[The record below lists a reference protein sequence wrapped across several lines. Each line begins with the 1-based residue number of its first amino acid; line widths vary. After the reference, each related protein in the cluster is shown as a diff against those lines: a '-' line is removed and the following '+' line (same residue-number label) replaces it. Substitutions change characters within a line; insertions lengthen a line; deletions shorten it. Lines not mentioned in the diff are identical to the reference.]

1 MNFDKKIDSFKE
13 EVIKNTQEIVK
24 IKSVED
30 KTHHEYPFGE
40 GVHNTLLFT
49 LDLAASLGFETKNMD
64 DHVGYAEYGEG
75 DEMLGILVHLDV
87 VPEGDG
93 WSYDPYGAQIIDGKI
108 YGRGTTDDKGP
119 AISSLYAIKALIDSD
134 VKFNKRVRIIFG
146 LNEETHWESINYY
159 VEHEEIPTMS
169 IVPDADFPVIYGEK
183 GIIVFDLAKGFSDFI
198 DDGGIEIL
206 EITGGNAPNM
216 VPDYA
221 KAIIKSKM
229 DLKSMVDAYNYDYNA
244 TVSIESLGDDEYEI
258 ESKGVSAHGSRPDKG
273 INAISHLIKFLD
285 NIDLQI
291 GDQSTFIRT
300 ISRHIGLEYNGQNIG
315 CGFEDEE
322 SGKLVLNI
330 GMIKTDREKGSLTI
344 NIRYPVTGSYEDVV
358 SGINETIDYAK
369 IDYVEDEHI
378 PPLFVDKNSAMIQ
391 KLMKVYNDYT
401 GRNDMPKTIGGGTY
415 ARSMPNAVAFG
426 GAFPWQED
434 LAHQK
439 DEFIA
444 IDDLMLMTKI
454 YAKAFYELLV

>member
-1 MNFDKKIDSFKE
+1 MNFDQKIDSFKE
-13 EVIKNTQEIVK
+13 EIIKSTQGIVK

-40 GVHNTLLFT
+40 GVHKALLFT
-49 LDLAASLGFETKNMD
+49 LDLANSLGFKTKNID
-64 DHVGYAEYGEG
+64 NHVGYAEYGEG

-93 WSYDPYGAQIIDGKI
+93 WSYDPYGAQIIDDKI

-134 VKFNKRVRIIFG
+134 IEFNKRVRIIFG

-159 VEHEEIPTMS
+159 VKHEEIPSMS

-183 GIIVFDLAKGFSDFI
+183 GIIIFDLAKKFNDFI

-206 EITGGNAPNM
+206 EIIGGNAPNM

-221 KAIIKSKM
+221 KAIIRSKT
-229 DLKSMVDAYNYDYNA
+229 DLKSMVDAYNSDYDA
-244 TVSIESLGDDEYEI
+244 MVSIESLDDDKYKI

-285 NIDLQI
+285 NIDIQI

-315 CGFEDEE
+315 CSFEDEE

-330 GMIKTDREKGSLTI
+330 GMIKMNEEKGSLTI
-344 NIRYPVTGSYEDVV
+344 NIRYPVTGSYEGVV
-358 SGINETIDYAK
+358 NGIKETIDYAK
-369 IDYVEDEHI
+369 INYVEDEHI
-378 PPLFVDKNSAMIQ
+378 PPLFVDKNSDMIQ

-426 GAFPWQED
+426 GSFPWQED

-454 YAKAFYELLV
+454 YTKAFYELLV